1 MQQKEPAGG
10 MLCSSAY
17 HILTLSVKL
26 PFVVPEHKQT
36 LATLQPGLAS
46 APTLHEK
53 ANVAENIER
62 NPILDS
68 TWCL

>member
-1 MQQKEPAGG
+1 MQQKELVGG
-10 MLCSSAY
+10 MLCSSAC
-17 HILTLSVKL
+17 HILTLSVRL
-26 PFVVPEHKQT
+26 PSVVPEHKQT
-36 LATLQPGLAS
+36 LATLQLGPAF

-53 ANVAENIER
+53 ANVVENIER